1 MKYTHY
7 LPATGERGTVTEFST
22 YGLTQKEFEKITG
35 RLVKEFD
42 EHTYEFVGGTTYSIT
57 LHTGEEFFF
66 DNDIGSSRGY
76 IFHGE
81 HGGLTQVGR
90 DLPVCA
96 EDSIKTTRVD
106 IKVTEG
112 FDVLTPV
119 AASHDSASI
128 INDIASGLGATFYDD
143 GGQLTVVPYHNIQK
157 ATVVEAPYGG

>member
-7 LPATGERGTVTEFST
+7 LPSTGERGTVTEF
-22 YGLTQKEFEKITG
+22 YIHGLTQKEFEKITG

-42 EHTYEFVGGTTYSIT
+42 KKTYKYSGGTTYSIT
-57 LHTGEEFFF
+57 LHTGEKFYL

-81 HGGLTQVGR
+81 HGGLTQVGGE
-90 DLPVCA
+90 LPVCA
-96 EDSIKTTRVD
+96 EDPRKPTRVD

-112 FDVLTPV
+112 SDVLTPF

-128 INDIASGLGATFYDD
+128 IEDIASGRGATFYDD
-143 GGQLTVVPYHNIQK
+143 RGQLTVIPYHNIQK

>member
-7 LPATGERGTVTEFST
+7 LPATGERGTVTEF
-22 YGLTQKEFEKITG
+22 YIHGLTQKEFEKITG

-42 EHTYEFVGGTTYSIT
+42 KKSYKYSLGTTYSIT

-66 DNDIGSSRGY
+66 SNDIGSSRGY
-76 IFHGE
+76 IFHSE
-81 HGGLTQVGR
+81 HGGLFQTSG

-96 EDSIKTTRVD
+96 ETPNKTTRVD

-112 FDVLTPV
+112 FDVLTPF

-128 INDIASGLGATFYDD
+128 VNDIASGLGATFYNDRD
-143 GGQLTVVPYHNIQK
+143 QLTVIPCHNIQK